1 MELTNRQLFINA
13 FLEADDYF
21 LGQIPAESE
30 IDYKFSE
37 KFEKKI
43 EKLIRAERKVY
54 WRFVN
59 TTYKKAII
67 AAVIMAI
74 ILSCVLGVSA
84 VREGIIKFIIEK
96 SNTSYDFKIDG
107 NGTNDV
113 LYKYRFSSIPE
124 GFRSIKVFEDPTGID
139 YVYVNDIGDVIEL
152 SQHVTDGAFLTYD
165 NEHGTLSEITV
176 NGMKVYI
183 YVFDPNSYSVKPREY
198 TAAEWLT
205 EDGYSLCIKYDGHIE
220 LDEMIALIESV
231 E

>member
-1 MELTNRQLFINA
+1 MELTNKQLFINA
-13 FLEADDYF
+13 LREADNYFLE
-21 LGQIPAESE
+21 QIPAESE
-30 IDYKFSE
+30 LDYTFSA

-67 AAVIMAI
+67 AAVILAI

-84 VREGIIKFIIEK
+84 VREGVIKFIIEK

-107 NGTNDV
+107 NGTNEIS
-113 LYKYRFSSIPE
+113 YKYKFSTIPE
-124 GFRSIKVFEDPTGID
+124 GFREIKVFEDATGID
-139 YVYVNDIGDVIEL
+139 YEYANDIGDVIKL
-152 SQHVTDGAFLTYD
+152 SQHITDGTFLTYD

-183 YVFDPNSYSVKPREY
+183 YVLDPDSYSVKAREY

-205 EDGYSLCIKYDGHIE
+205 KDGYILKISYEGHTDI
-220 LDEMIALIESV
+220 DTMIAFIESV
-231 E
+231 V